1 MALIERESLKDITV
15 MESPIFG
22 LLMKFENGRAD
33 IDETT
38 NAIINSVEEDIREEI
53 RKAPTVDAEPVRHGH
68 WNRFSLNG
76 YVDYVCSEC
85 GVSQNRHQV
94 EWGSMKYCPS
104 CGAKMDAQE
113 KDDDRKVD

>member
-1 MALIERESLKDITV
+1 MELIEKDALKDITV

-53 RKAPTVDAEPVRHGH
+53 RKAPTIDAIPIEWLEEYATNLANKEKANCYAFR
-68 WNRFSLNG
+68 G
-76 YVDYVCSEC
+76 YKDGALWIRSMIRAWRDECS
-85 GVSQNRHQV
+85 
-94 EWGSMKYCPS
+94 
-104 CGAKMDAQE
+104 
-113 KDDDRKVD
+113 DRK

>member
-53 RKAPTVDAEPVRHGH
+53 RKAPTVDAEPVRHGK
-68 WNRFSLNG
+68 WIDYTDEG
-76 YVDYVCSEC
+76 YVEC
-85 GVSQNRHQV
+85 DQCHSATNCDGDIEELN
-94 EWGSMKYCPS
+94 YCWH
-104 CGAKMDAQE
+104 CGARMHK
-113 KDDDRKVD
+113 RKKNE